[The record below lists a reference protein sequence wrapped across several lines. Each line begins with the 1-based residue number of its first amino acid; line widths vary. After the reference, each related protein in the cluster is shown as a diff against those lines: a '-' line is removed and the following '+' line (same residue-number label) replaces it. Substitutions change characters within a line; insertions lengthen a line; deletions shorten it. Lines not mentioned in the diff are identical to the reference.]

1 MAFEGVQ
8 NLWNDGYKFGNIV
21 NSLWQGSFG
30 AGGLSDLLFG
40 WAPYTSGNSWDLSGS
55 WRDDEESFSRWS
67 QAQNEVAS
75 SVAPYKDELNV
86 IGQQA
91 HSESDALSLLKNLA
105 QDDEKYRG
113 LYLTL
118 LSEIENNDRAWN
130 RYVEYNKNYIPMM
143 VDSYKKA
150 GLNPWLAVQNM
161 GQPGT
166 ASISSAGGSGSL
178 SSMLNASAN
187 QDKVDIQKITSL
199 ATLLLVALKFIG

>member
-1 MAFEGVQ
+1 MAFEAVQ
-8 NLWNDGYKFGNIV
+8 NLWNDGYNFGDV
-21 NSLWQGSFG
+21 WHSLWQGSFG
-30 AGGLSDLLFG
+30 SGGLSDLIFG
-40 WAPYTSGNSWDLSGS
+40 WAPLNESGEWNLSG
-55 WRDDEESFSRWS
+55 WKDDEESANRWN
-67 QAQNEVAS
+67 QAQNEVSS

-91 HSESDALSLLKNLA
+91 HSESDALAMLKNLA

-130 RYVEYNKNYIPMM
+130 RYVEYNKNYIPML

-166 ASISSAGGSGSL
+166 ASVSSAGSSGSL
-178 SSMLNASAN
+178 ASMLNASAN